1 MCEDIQPTRLYNVVN
16 VLRTRKNHNKYTRL
30 VHLTRAVA
38 RRVLAGAQHRQEQIS
53 APPVESVTS
62 TPSQHRC
69 LAP

>member
-1 MCEDIQPTRLYNVVN
+1 MTQVGLDRITNSAGRFS
-16 VLRTRKNHNKYTRL
+16 
-30 VHLTRAVA
+30 TRAVA

-69 LAP
+69 LPP